1 GLGSL
6 VYQSNKMA
14 VEHLG
19 KYAQHLCIIAG
30 NAYFYSGLEITG
42 TIRTA
47 CIASKL
53 ALTWRKFILMKP
65 LTSLAHNITFYP
77 ARVGVYSGN
86 TMHILPGDEVE
97 VDRTVR
103 QRASLSFNFLY
114 LYHKRDFGQR
124 ICIQIRTLA

>member
-1 GLGSL
+1 IIFHHIAAVFELENGAIELALVATGIEIYLMANKRNVDRAGQLHGLGSL
-6 VYQSNKMA
+6 VYQCNKMS

-30 NAYFYSGLEITG
+30 NAYFYGGLEITG

-53 ALTWRKFILMKP
+53 APTWRKFILMKP

-77 ARVGVYSGN
+77 A
-86 TMHILPGDEVE
+86 I
-97 VDRTVR
+97 
-103 QRASLSFNFLY
+103 
-114 LYHKRDFGQR
+114 
-124 ICIQIRTLA
+124 